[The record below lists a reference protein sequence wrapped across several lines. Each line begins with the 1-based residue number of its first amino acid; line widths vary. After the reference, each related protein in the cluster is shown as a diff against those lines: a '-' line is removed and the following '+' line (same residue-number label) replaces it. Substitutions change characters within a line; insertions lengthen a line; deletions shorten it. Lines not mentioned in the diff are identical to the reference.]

1 MGARVE
7 LKALAKERASLAFS
21 NGLSDGRTARSM
33 KSELTPYLEIGI
45 DDYARGFRAGF
56 FGQENDPPSRTIGGA

>member
-1 MGARVE
+1 MGTLVE

-21 NGLSDGRTARSM
+21 NGFSDGRTARSVN
-33 KSELTPYLEIGI
+33 SELTPYLEIGI

-56 FGQENDPPSRTIGGA
+56 FGQENSPFRTLDGA